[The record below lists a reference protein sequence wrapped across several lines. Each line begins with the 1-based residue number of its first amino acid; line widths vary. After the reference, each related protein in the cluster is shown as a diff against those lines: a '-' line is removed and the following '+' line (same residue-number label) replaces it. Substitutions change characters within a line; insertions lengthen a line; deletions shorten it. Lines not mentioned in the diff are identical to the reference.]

1 MNRRDD
7 ILALMPLGALH
18 AIALAATLFVV
29 PLDRGNGWQVL
40 TYDGIPRHETRFSDA
55 GLEIVVARSASP
67 VIYRLPAPLRVQRL
81 HVRGRIDGR
90 LNVTADRQGQRGHD
104 DFAMRVGLVEPG
116 KRRLGAVARLFAREW
131 LRQLHDLAP
140 PGTGIAQVRF
150 FNVGVAGSR
159 IGTRRRHPLS
169 DLLHEEIVA
178 TPNPDGTFE
187 ISASFDRPLTLI
199 ALWISSDGDDTGSS
213 FVVTVERI
221 ALEVNEMVATRRAF
235 DFARER

>member
-1 MNRRDD
+1 MT
-7 ILALMPLGALH
+7 LGSVP

-55 GLEIVVARSASP
+55 GLQIVVARSASP
-67 VIYRLPAPLRVQRL
+67 VVYRLPAPLRVRRL

-90 LNVTADRQGQRGHD
+90 LNVTAARQGQRGHD

-116 KRRLGAVARLFAREW
+116 DRRLRGVARLFTPEW

-140 PGTGIAQVRF
+140 PGTGISQVRF
-150 FNVGVAGSR
+150 FNLGVAGTR

-178 TPNPDGTFE
+178 TPNHDGTFE
-187 ISASFDRPLTLI
+187 ISASFDRPLTTI
-199 ALWISSDGDDTGSS
+199 ALWISADGDDTGSS
-213 FVVTVERI
+213 FVVTLERI
-221 ALEVNEMVATRRAF
+221 EVEVMGP
-235 DFARER
+235 